1 MEEWQERTGL
11 LLGPDGLRK
20 ISLSRVLVVGT
31 GGVGA
36 CAAEMLA
43 RAGVG
48 HLTIVDADTVSA
60 TNINRQL
67 PALHSTVG
75 RPKVEV
81 LSARLLDINPALDL
95 TVIEKY
101 LDEDSIPSVLGEF
114 HFDYVVDAIDTLS
127 PKISLIRHCLG
138 KGWPLVSS
146 MGSGAKLDATR
157 VRLADISRT
166 NMCPLA
172 HQLRKRLHRY
182 GIFEGFLAVYSEE
195 KPIEGAMV
203 KEESRNKRSNVGT
216 VSYLPAVFG
225 CVCAQA
231 VVRAIAETAGNS

>member
-20 ISLSRVLVVGT
+20 LSFSRVLVVGT

-75 RPKVEV
+75 KPKVEV
-81 LSARLLDINPALDL
+81 LSARLLDTLDDESPRALVGDR
-95 TVIEKY
+95 
-101 LDEDSIPSVLGEF
+101 DETKDGMPQ
-114 HFDYVVDAIDTLS
+114 
-127 PKISLIRHCLG
+127 
-138 KGWPLVSS
+138 
-146 MGSGAKLDATR
+146 
-157 VRLADISRT
+157 
-166 NMCPLA
+166 N
-172 HQLRKRLHRY
+172 
-182 GIFEGFLAVYSEE
+182 VY
-195 KPIEGAMV
+195 A
-203 KEESRNKRSNVGT
+203 
-216 VSYLPAVFG
+216 
-225 CVCAQA
+225 
-231 VVRAIAETAGNS
+231 AGNSHHIVARATELQSPEVAQRYQEVCHASLPRHITRAERTIRGILAQSFAIVEKRRLIRNRHGVKDAQHLILNL